1 MKKLPI
7 LIALIGCVLSEE
19 IEDRIVGGT
28 AVDIR
33 GFPWQV
39 SIQTENRHFCG
50 GSIID
55 KSWILTAAHCVHR
68 YEDVELDDF
77 LKIRYGT
84 NNWQF
89 GSVNIVEKVFVHPD
103 YNRTTL
109 DCDAALLKLKTPIT
123 FSNSVHKITLAK
135 EGQDPAPYSP
145 AIVTGWGV
153 TSEDAASVS
162 RLLQG
167 AVVPIVNRHECKNAD
182 PEFFSDVN
190 QK

>member
-68 YEDVELDDF
+68 
-77 LKIRYGT
+77 
-84 NNWQF
+84 
-89 GSVNIVEKVFVHPD
+89 
-103 YNRTTL
+103 
-109 DCDAALLKLKTPIT
+109 
-123 FSNSVHKITLAK
+123 
-135 EGQDPAPYSP
+135 
-145 AIVTGWGV
+145 
-153 TSEDAASVS
+153 
-162 RLLQG
+162 
-167 AVVPIVNRHECKNAD
+167 
-182 PEFFSDVN
+182 
-190 QK
+190 